1 MPLNINQEDFNVV
14 KQPFINKY
22 LKLNVLNFNLSVVN
36 EISGNLISFDVSVNA
51 DSDLRRSCSVSF
63 VVTDSSFEPEPGSQ
77 VWLSN
82 FIQPY
87 VGYENIYTGEVQW
100 YNQGIY
106 LINTPTYFYDAT
118 NNTLSF
124 QGLDLMSKLTGV
136 RNGALPGV
144 PTIIPQGSSV
154 REAMIAAIKL
164 AGFTKY
170 VVNECTNTDG
180 SIQAVP
186 YDIQVNQGG
195 YVFDII
201 KQLRDILPNYQ
212 VYFDVDGVFHYDQ
225 IPSGDNDPVLI
236 DDTLWNDVNMSD
248 NITTDFESVK
258 NYIEVYGKSHTV
270 NYFPSATSISGGTLN
285 LTIAGYTETAGNM
298 IGFVPT
304 TNIVTSAYVKV
315 NNGTARKLVDSAGN
329 GVKNLDK
336 DVYYVAV
343 YQANG
348 TYLFLG
354 HQQAQAVATDDNP
367 ESPFYVDGSVGMIRQ
382 VLSGGDYDNIMSDE
396 LALQRAK
403 LEIYW
408 KCRLNDS
415 IALTCIP
422 IPWVDVNILVSH
434 APKNSS
440 KQKKYMV
447 KSFNASYGDNTTMTI
462 NAISYYA
469 YYSPTPKPEP
479 TPILPEGYTQLNY
492 IQSTGTQYI
501 DTGASFSNGVRV
513 EIKFNLTSITASSK
527 KTPIFGAHN
536 VSEPYGRD
544 YLSVDSSKN
553 FEIGGGAGYRFFKN
567 NTIAT
572 NVDYEVEASNIPG
585 QETLIVNGELYE
597 PTGGQAYA
605 TPFTDLPLYLFRVNT
620 TNEAWFENA
629 SMKLYYAKFYDDKN
643 VLVRDFIPCKNPS
656 GEVGL
661 YDYVTKA
668 FYGNAGGG
676 GSLPDGYT
684 ELEYLQ
690 STGTQYID
698 TGFKPNNNSKIVTT
712 LQFVSSSSGNKFC
725 LGARTSNN
733 VGRFSLGYTFGSGG
747 GWFFGHGAAVTSVN
761 TTSSPTDKTSV
772 VIDKNVCT
780 IAGQSATATPS
791 TFSTAQN
798 LVLFADNEGGKVG
811 QNGAIKLYDCSI
823 YDNGT
828 LVRNFVPARNSSG
841 TLGLYDTLNGTFYT
855 NQGSGTF
862 TAGADIVGFTAG
874 EEVTN

>member
-77 VWLSN
+77 VWLNN

-212 VYFDVDGVFHYDQ
+212 VYFDVNGVFHYDQ

-270 NYFPSATSISGGTLN
+270 NYFPSATSVSGGTLN

-304 TNIVTSAYVKV
+304 TNIVTSTYIKV

-329 GVKNLDK
+329 GIKNLDK

-343 YQANG
+343 YQSNN

-367 ESPFYVDGSVGMIRQ
+367 ESPFYVDGSVGIIRQ

-479 TPILPEGYTQLNY
+479 EPIPINY

-501 DTGASFSNGVRV
+501 DSGVVETADTAIDCSFDIVSPASDYVFGSKQNSQNMAYNAFFNNNTFEYNYVDIINDSSISFSSVTISQNVTGTKNKIVITDSNLGAV
-513 EIKFNLTSITASSK
+513 EYEKSIG
-527 KTPIFGAHN
+527 TPQNETILICAIRKNDG
-536 VSEPYGRD
+536 SIRPYG
-544 YLSVDSSKN
+544 
-553 FEIGGGAGYRFFKN
+553 
-567 NTIAT
+567 
-572 NVDYEVEASNIPG
+572 
-585 QETLIVNGELYE
+585 GELKIKYFKIKQKGE
-597 PTGGQAYA
+597 
-605 TPFTDLPLYLFRVNT
+605 
-620 TNEAWFENA
+620 
-629 SMKLYYAKFYDDKN
+629 
-643 VLVRDFIPCKNPS
+643 LVRDFVPRKNPS

-661 YDYVTKA
+661 YDNITKQ
-668 FYGNAGGG
+668 FYGNAG
-676 GSLPDGYT
+676 SDAFIP
-684 ELEYLQ
+684 
-690 STGTQYID
+690 
-698 TGFKPNNNSKIVTT
+698 
-712 LQFVSSSSGNKFC
+712 
-725 LGARTSNN
+725 
-733 VGRFSLGYTFGSGG
+733 
-747 GWFFGHGAAVTSVN
+747 
-761 TTSSPTDKTSV
+761 
-772 VIDKNVCT
+772 
-780 IAGQSATATPS
+780 
-791 TFSTAQN
+791 
-798 LVLFADNEGGKVG
+798 
-811 QNGAIKLYDCSI
+811 
-823 YDNGT
+823 
-828 LVRNFVPARNSSG
+828 
-841 TLGLYDTLNGTFYT
+841 
-855 NQGSGTF
+855 
-862 TAGADIVGFTAG
+862 G

>member
-63 VVTDSSFEPEPGSQ
+63 VVTDSSFEPESGSQ
-77 VWLSN
+77 IWLNS

-87 VGYENIYTGEVQW
+87 VGYENIYTGEIQW

-170 VVNECTNTDG
+170 VVNECTNIDG

-212 VYFDVDGVFHYDQ
+212 VYFDVNGVFHYDQ

-270 NYFPSATSISGGTLN
+270 NYFPSATSVSGGVLN

-304 TNIVTSAYVKV
+304 TNIATSAYVKV

-343 YQANG
+343 YQSNN

-354 HQQAQAVATDDNP
+354 HQQAQAIATDDNP

-434 APKNSS
+434 APKNST

-479 TPILPEGYTQLNY
+479 ILPEGYTQLDY

-501 DTGASFSNGVRV
+501 DTGVVETADTAIDCSFDIVFPVSDYVFGSKQNSQNMTYNAFFNNNAFEYNYVDIINDSSISFSSVTISQNVTGTKNKIVITDSNLGAV
-513 EIKFNLTSITASSK
+513 EYEKSIG
-527 KTPIFGAHN
+527 TPQNETILICAIRKNDG
-536 VSEPYGRD
+536 SMRPYGGKLRIK
-544 YLSVDSSKN
+544 Y
-553 FEIGGGAGYRFFKN
+553 FK
-567 NTIAT
+567 IK
-572 NVDYEVEASNIPG
+572 
-585 QETLIVNGELYE
+585 QKGE
-597 PTGGQAYA
+597 
-605 TPFTDLPLYLFRVNT
+605 
-620 TNEAWFENA
+620 
-629 SMKLYYAKFYDDKN
+629 
-643 VLVRDFIPCKNPS
+643 LVRDFTPCKNPS

-668 FYGNAGGG
+668 FYGNAGG

-698 TGFKPNNNSKIVTT
+698 TGFKPSNYTRVVADFMVDAWGSGTTFLFGAQTSNNQRYC
-712 LQFVSSSSGNKFC
+712 LGFSSSGTMRNDYGAQYTSIDIISAGTRYTADKNKNVFTYSGSTQTWTQTAETFSNT
-725 LGARTSNN
+725 LTMRLFARDYS
-733 VGRFSLGYTFGSGG
+733 
-747 GWFFGHGAAVTSVN
+747 
-761 TTSSPTDKTSV
+761 SSPGYLKGK
-772 VIDKNVCT
+772 IYNLKIYNN
-780 IAGQSATATPS
+780 TA
-791 TFSTAQN
+791 
-798 LVLFADNEGGKVG
+798 
-811 QNGAIKLYDCSI
+811 
-823 YDNGT
+823 
-828 LVRNFVPARNSSG
+828 LVRNFVPAKRNSDGS
-841 TLGLYDTLNGTFYT
+841 LGLFDTVFKEFYT
-855 NQGSGTF
+855 NAGTGTF
-862 TAGADIVGFTAG
+862 VAGAEINHNFIAGAETA
-874 EEVTN
+874 N

>member
-77 VWLSN
+77 VWLNN

-170 VVNECTNTDG
+170 VVNECTNIDC
-180 SIQAVP
+180 SLQAVP

-212 VYFDVDGVFHYDQ
+212 VYFDVNGVFHYDQ

-270 NYFPSATSISGGTLN
+270 NYFPSATSVSGGTLN

-304 TNIVTSAYVKV
+304 TNIVTSTYIKV
-315 NNGTARKLVDSAGN
+315 NNGTSRKLVDSAGN

-343 YQANG
+343 YQSNN

-354 HQQAQAVATDDNP
+354 HQQAQAIATDDNP

-434 APKNSS
+434 APKNST

-469 YYSPTPKPEP
+469 YYSPKPEP
-479 TPILPEGYTQLNY
+479 EPILPEGYTQLNY

-501 DTGASFSNGVRV
+501 DTGIPAKDITDSFIDFRFVSVG
-513 EIKFNLTSITASSK
+513 TAELEVMTTYVDGNNRLQCGWTGSAFM
-527 KTPIFGAHN
+527 TGTGATY
-536 VSEPYGRD
+536 SQTADPTAR
-544 YLSVDSSKN
+544 
-553 FEIGGGAGYRFFKN
+553 
-567 NTIAT
+567 TTAT
-572 NVDYEVEASNIPG
+572 CVPVGSPA
-585 QETLIVNGELYE
+585 
-597 PTGGQAYA
+597 PTV
-605 TPFTDLPLYLFRVNT
+605 YLFAQNQS
-620 TNEAWFENA
+620 NA
-629 SMKLYYAKFYDDKN
+629 PKWQCKAEIYSCNISTAVGK
-643 VLVRDFIPCKNPS
+643 VRDFVPCKNPAGTVGMYDHVG
-656 GEVGL
+656 GE
-661 YDYVTKA
+661 
-668 FYGNAGGG
+668 FYGNSG
-676 GSLPDGYT
+676 
-684 ELEYLQ
+684 
-690 STGTQYID
+690 TGTFI
-698 TGFKPNNNSKIVTT
+698 
-712 LQFVSSSSGNKFC
+712 
-725 LGARTSNN
+725 
-733 VGRFSLGYTFGSGG
+733 
-747 GWFFGHGAAVTSVN
+747 
-761 TTSSPTDKTSV
+761 
-772 VIDKNVCT
+772 
-780 IAGQSATATPS
+780 
-791 TFSTAQN
+791 
-798 LVLFADNEGGKVG
+798 
-811 QNGAIKLYDCSI
+811 
-823 YDNGT
+823 
-828 LVRNFVPARNSSG
+828 
-841 TLGLYDTLNGTFYT
+841 
-855 NQGSGTF
+855 
-862 TAGADIVGFTAG
+862 AG

>member
-22 LKLNVLNFNLSVVN
+22 LKLNILNFNLSVVN

-51 DSDLRRSCSVSF
+51 DSDLRRSCSVSL
-63 VVTDSSFEPEPGSQ
+63 VVTDSSFEPENGSQ
-77 VWLSN
+77 IWLDK

-144 PTIIPQGSSV
+144 PTVIPQGSNV

-170 VVNECTNTDG
+170 VVDECVNTDG
-180 SIQAVP
+180 SVQAVP

-195 YVFDII
+195 YIFDII

-236 DDTLWNDVNMSD
+236 DDTLWNEVNMSD

-270 NYFPSATSISGGTLN
+270 NYFPSATSISGATLN
-285 LTIAGYTETAGNM
+285 LTISGYTETAGNM

-304 TNIVTSAYVKV
+304 ANILSKAYVRV
-315 NNGTARKLVDSAGN
+315 NNGTSRQLVDSAGN
-329 GVKNLDK
+329 GVKNLEK

-343 YQANG
+343 YQTNN

-354 HQQAQAVATDDNP
+354 HQQAQAIATDDNP
-367 ESPFYVDGSVGMIRQ
+367 ESPFYVNGSVGMIRQ

-434 APKNSS
+434 APKSGNR
-440 KQKKYMV
+440 QKKYMI
-447 KSFNASYGDNTTMTI
+447 KSFSASYGDSTTMTI

-469 YYSPTPKPEP
+469 YYQPVTPEP
-479 TPILPEGYTQLNY
+479 EPVLPEGYTQLEY
-492 IQSTGTQYI
+492 IAASGTQYI
-501 DTGASFSNGVRV
+501 DSGVAETADTAVDCKFDIDTVASDYLFGTRQNSSNLSYNGIYKNNVLEYNYNEISFTAADSIELTEEVTGSTNHITINGV
-513 EIKFNLTSITASSK
+513 SHTAA
-527 KTPIFGAHN
+527 TGTGTGETMLIFAIRYQTGYN
-536 VSEPYGRD
+536 DGRIRPYG
-544 YLSVDSSKN
+544 
-553 FEIGGGAGYRFFKN
+553 GATKLRYFK
-567 NTIAT
+567 IK
-572 NVDYEVEASNIPG
+572 
-585 QETLIVNGELYE
+585 QNG
-597 PTGGQAYA
+597 A
-605 TPFTDLPLYLFRVNT
+605 
-620 TNEAWFENA
+620 
-629 SMKLYYAKFYDDKN
+629 
-643 VLVRDFIPCKNPS
+643 LVREFIPCKNPS
-656 GEVGL
+656 GTVGL
-661 YDYVTKA
+661 YDLVGGE
-668 FYGNAGGG
+668 FYTTPTAVA
-676 GSLPDGYT
+676 LPDGYT
-684 ELEYLQ
+684 QLEYIQ
-690 STGTQYID
+690 SSGTQYID
-698 TGFKPNNNSKIVTT
+698 TGYKPNSSTKLTAT

-725 LGARTSNN
+725 FGARTSNS
-733 VGRFSLGYTFGSGG
+733 VGRFSLGYSFGSSGS
-747 GWFFGHGAAVTSVN
+747 WFFGYNTTVPNVTSAV
-761 TTSSPTDKTSV
+761 SPTGKTSV
-772 VIDKNVCT
+772 IIDKNVCT
-780 IAGQSATATPS
+780 VGGYSATASQS
-791 TFSTAQN
+791 TFSCAQN
-798 LVLFADNEGGKVG
+798 LVLFADNEGGTIG
-811 QNGAIKLYDCSI
+811 QNGSIKLYDCSI
-823 YDNGT
+823 YDNGV
-828 LVRNFVPARNSSG
+828 LIRNFIPARNSSG
-841 TLGLYDTLNGTFYT
+841 TLGLYDTVNGAFYT
-855 NQGSGTF
+855 NAGSGTF
-862 TAGADIVGFTAG
+862 TAGADINNNFIAG
-874 EEVTN
+874 TEITN

>member
-170 VVNECTNTDG
+170 VVNECTNIDG

-212 VYFDVDGVFHYDQ
+212 VYFDVNGVFHYDQ

-270 NYFPSATSISGGTLN
+270 NYFPSATSVSGGTLN

-304 TNIVTSAYVKV
+304 TNIVTSTYIKV
-315 NNGTARKLVDSAGN
+315 NNGTARRLVDSAGN
-329 GVKNLDK
+329 GIKNLDK

-343 YQANG
+343 YQSNN

-354 HQQAQAVATDDNP
+354 HQQAQAIATDDNP

-434 APKNSS
+434 APKNST

-501 DTGASFSNGVRV
+501 DTGVVPEINTKITIDFDVVSAGDDDVICGVV
-513 EIKFNLTSITASSK
+513 SPNVCVGYSTAR
-527 KTPIFGAHN
+527 IFGSFKN
-536 VSEPYGRD
+536 GTG
-544 YLSVDSSKN
+544 LSVD
-553 FEIGGGAGYRFFKN
+553 
-567 NTIAT
+567 
-572 NVDYEVEASNIPG
+572 
-585 QETLIVNGELYE
+585 
-597 PTGGQAYA
+597 
-605 TPFTDLPLYLFRVNT
+605 VNT
-620 TNEAWFENA
+620 TVVGSHSAEVSNGTFVLDGTSHAFSA
-629 SMKLYYAKFYDDKN
+629 VSSYSTTRSIFLFAGSYSYAPDGAYGKVKAKVFSCKLYDGA
-643 VLVRDFIPCKNPS
+643 VAVRNYIPCKNPS
-656 GEVGL
+656 NEIGL
-661 YDYVTKA
+661 YDLVTKE
-668 FYGNAGGG
+668 FYGNAG
-676 GSLPDGYT
+676 
-684 ELEYLQ
+684 
-690 STGTQYID
+690 TGTFI
-698 TGFKPNNNSKIVTT
+698 
-712 LQFVSSSSGNKFC
+712 
-725 LGARTSNN
+725 
-733 VGRFSLGYTFGSGG
+733 
-747 GWFFGHGAAVTSVN
+747 
-761 TTSSPTDKTSV
+761 
-772 VIDKNVCT
+772 
-780 IAGQSATATPS
+780 
-791 TFSTAQN
+791 
-798 LVLFADNEGGKVG
+798 
-811 QNGAIKLYDCSI
+811 
-823 YDNGT
+823 
-828 LVRNFVPARNSSG
+828 
-841 TLGLYDTLNGTFYT
+841 
-855 NQGSGTF
+855 
-862 TAGADIVGFTAG
+862 AG

>member
-63 VVTDSSFEPEPGSQ
+63 VVTDSSFEPEPGNQ
-77 VWLSN
+77 VWLNN

-180 SIQAVP
+180 SVQAVP

-212 VYFDVDGVFHYDQ
+212 VYFDVNGVFHYDQ

-270 NYFPSATSISGGTLN
+270 NYFPSATSVSGGVLN

-304 TNIVTSAYVKV
+304 TNIATSAYVKV

-329 GVKNLDK
+329 GVKSLDK

-343 YQANG
+343 YQSNN

-354 HQQAQAVATDDNP
+354 HQQAQAIATDDNP

-440 KQKKYMV
+440 RQKKYMV

-462 NAISYYA
+462 NAISYYS
-469 YYSPTPKPEP
+469 YYQPTPA
-479 TPILPEGYTQLNY
+479 
-492 IQSTGTQYI
+492 
-501 DTGASFSNGVRV
+501 DV
-513 EIKFNLTSITASSK
+513 
-527 KTPIFGAHN
+527 
-536 VSEPYGRD
+536 
-544 YLSVDSSKN
+544 
-553 FEIGGGAGYRFFKN
+553 
-567 NTIAT
+567 
-572 NVDYEVEASNIPG
+572 
-585 QETLIVNGELYE
+585 
-597 PTGGQAYA
+597 
-605 TPFTDLPLYLFRVNT
+605 
-620 TNEAWFENA
+620 
-629 SMKLYYAKFYDDKN
+629 
-643 VLVRDFIPCKNPS
+643 
-656 GEVGL
+656 
-661 YDYVTKA
+661 
-668 FYGNAGGG
+668 
-676 GSLPDGYT
+676 LPDGYT
-684 ELEYLQ
+684 RLNYIEG
-690 STGTQYID
+690 TGTQYVNTGLPYSSRYRIVIEFMLDTSSAGYLFGVQDDINTRIAIRGD
-698 TGFKPNNNSKIVTT
+698 TGAATRVFYGSQGEETNTLLANVRYTINFNQNIVSCSPST
-712 LQFVSSSSGNKFC
+712 LQHIFTPETFETTNS
-725 LGARTSNN
+725 LYL
-733 VGRFSLGYTFGSGG
+733 FSR
-747 GWFFGHGAAVTSVN
+747 N
-761 TTSSPTDKTSV
+761 MM
-772 VIDKNVCT
+772 
-780 IAGQSATATPS
+780 GQSTLPLS
-791 TFSTAQN
+791 
-798 LVLFADNEGGKVG
+798 GKMYIAV
-811 QNGAIKLYDCSI
+811 I
-823 YDNGT
+823 YDEDST
-828 LVRNFVPARNSSG
+828 VIAKFVPARNDS
-841 TLGLYDTLNGTFYT
+841 TNEIGLYNISNGYFYT
-855 NQGSGTF
+855 SESAESFVAGTQ
-862 TAGADIVGFTAG
+862 
-874 EEVTN
+874 

>member
-170 VVNECTNTDG
+170 VVNECVNTDG
-180 SIQAVP
+180 SVQAVP

-212 VYFDVDGVFHYDQ
+212 VYFDVNGVFHYDQ

-270 NYFPSATSISGGTLN
+270 NYFPSATSVSGGVLN

-304 TNIVTSAYVKV
+304 TNIVTSTYIKV
-315 NNGTARKLVDSAGN
+315 NNGTSRRLVDSAGN
-329 GVKNLDK
+329 GIKNLDK

-343 YQANG
+343 YQSNN

-354 HQQAQAVATDDNP
+354 HQQAQAVAKDDNP

-440 KQKKYMV
+440 RQKKYMV

-469 YYSPTPKPEP
+469 YYSPTPTPKPE
-479 TPILPEGYTQLNY
+479 PILPEGYTQLNY

-501 DTGASFSNGVRV
+501 DTGVMPNQDTVMIVKMAFLGTASDNIAGARNSSNDGTNRCGLVTFGATSKIGALFGTASIQAINIDTEVHEYTLDKTGLMIDGTSYGDAYSGSFSCTYPITLFAWNNGADGIVKNKSQ
-513 EIKFNLTSITASSK
+513 I
-527 KTPIFGAHN
+527 
-536 VSEPYGRD
+536 YGCKL
-544 YLSVDSSKN
+544 YSGS
-553 FEIGGGAGYRFFKN
+553 
-567 NTIAT
+567 
-572 NVDYEVEASNIPG
+572 
-585 QETLIVNGELYE
+585 TLI
-597 PTGGQAYA
+597 
-605 TPFTDLPLYLFRVNT
+605 
-620 TNEAWFENA
+620 
-629 SMKLYYAKFYDDKN
+629 
-643 VLVRDFIPCKNPS
+643 RDFTPCKNPS

-676 GSLPDGYT
+676 SLPDGYT

-690 STGTQYID
+690 STGAQYID
-698 TGFKPNNNSKIVTT
+698 TGFKPNQDTRVVCKTVC
-712 LQFVSSSSGNKFC
+712 QVSSAANWVY
-725 LGARTSNN
+725 GARTSNSSN
-733 VGRFSLGYTFGSGG
+733 QYTFLGASAGTYASG
-747 GWFFGHGAAVTSVN
+747 FATAAVNFPSSLNTTNPIVVDKNKTVTTINGGNATTNTAATFTAPVNLALFAVN
-761 TTSSPTDKTSV
+761 T
-772 VIDKNVCT
+772 NGT
-780 IAGQSATATPS
+780 ISY
-791 TFSTAQN
+791 
-798 LVLFADNEGGKVG
+798 GKV
-811 QNGAIKLYDCSI
+811 KLYYVQI

-828 LVRNFVPARNSSG
+828 LIRNMVPVKNSSG
-841 TLGLYDTLNGTFYT
+841 TLGMYDTVNGVFYT
-855 NQGSGTF
+855 NAGTGTF
-862 TAGADIVGFTAG
+862 VAGAEINHNFIAG
-874 EEVTN
+874 VETTN

>member
-63 VVTDSSFEPEPGSQ
+63 VVTDSFFEPEPGNQ
-77 VWLSN
+77 VWLNN

-180 SIQAVP
+180 SVQAVP

-212 VYFDVDGVFHYDQ
+212 VYFDVNGVFHYDQ

-270 NYFPSATSISGGTLN
+270 NYFPSATSISGGVLN

-304 TNIVTSAYVKV
+304 TNIATSAYVKV

-329 GVKNLDK
+329 GVKSLDK

-343 YQANG
+343 YQSNN

-354 HQQAQAVATDDNP
+354 HQQAQAIATDDNP
-367 ESPFYVDGSVGMIRQ
+367 ESPFYIDGSVGMIRQ

-434 APKNSS
+434 APKNSTR
-440 KQKKYMV
+440 QKKYMV

-469 YYSPTPKPEP
+469 YYSPTPTPKPEPEP

-501 DTGASFSNGVRV
+501 DTGFKPSNYTRVVADFMFDSWGSETTFVFGVQ
-513 EIKFNLTSITASSK
+513 NTANTSRYCLGASSSG
-527 KTPIFGAHN
+527 TMRN
-536 VSEPYGRD
+536 D
-544 YLSVDSSKN
+544 Y
-553 FEIGGGAGYRFFKN
+553 
-567 NTIAT
+567 
-572 NVDYEVEASNIPG
+572 
-585 QETLIVNGELYE
+585 
-597 PTGGQAYA
+597 
-605 TPFTDLPLYLFRVNT
+605 
-620 TNEAWFENA
+620 
-629 SMKLYYAKFYDDKN
+629 
-643 VLVRDFIPCKNPS
+643 
-656 GEVGL
+656 
-661 YDYVTKA
+661 
-668 FYGNAGGG
+668 
-676 GSLPDGYT
+676 
-684 ELEYLQ
+684 
-690 STGTQYID
+690 GTQYTSVDAINLGTRYTAD
-698 TGFKPNNNSKIVTT
+698 KNQNVFTYSGSTQTWTQTAETFSNTIHMYLFARNYGTSFGYLKGKIYNLKIYNNTT
-712 LQFVSSSSGNKFC
+712 L
-725 LGARTSNN
+725 
-733 VGRFSLGYTFGSGG
+733 
-747 GWFFGHGAAVTSVN
+747 
-761 TTSSPTDKTSV
+761 
-772 VIDKNVCT
+772 I
-780 IAGQSATATPS
+780 
-791 TFSTAQN
+791 
-798 LVLFADNEGGKVG
+798 
-811 QNGAIKLYDCSI
+811 
-823 YDNGT
+823 
-828 LVRNFVPARNSSG
+828 RNFVPAKLNSDGS
-841 TLGLYDTLNGTFYT
+841 LGLFDTVFKEFYT
-855 NQGSGTF
+855 NAGTGTF
-862 TAGADIVGFTAG
+862 VAGA
-874 EEVTN
+874 EV

>member
-77 VWLSN
+77 VWLNN

-144 PTIIPQGSSV
+144 PTIIPQGSNV

-180 SIQAVP
+180 SVQAVP

-212 VYFDVDGVFHYDQ
+212 VYFDINGVFHYDQ

-270 NYFPSATSISGGTLN
+270 NYFPSATSVSGGTLS

-304 TNIVTSAYVKV
+304 TNITTSTYVKV

-329 GVKNLDK
+329 SVKSLDK

-343 YQANG
+343 YQANN

-354 HQQAQAVATDDNP
+354 HQQAQAIATDDNP
-367 ESPFYVDGSVGMIRQ
+367 ESPFYIDGSVGMIRQ

-434 APKNSS
+434 APKNST

-469 YYSPTPKPEP
+469 YYSPTPKPQPQP

-501 DTGASFSNGVRV
+501 DTGFKPSNYARV
-513 EIKFNLTSITASSK
+513 TADFMVDAWGSE
-527 KTPIFGAHN
+527 TTFLFGAQTSN
-536 VSEPYGRD
+536 NQRYCLGF
-544 YLSVDSSKN
+544 SSSGTMRN
-553 FEIGGGAGYRFFKN
+553 GY
-567 NTIAT
+567 
-572 NVDYEVEASNIPG
+572 
-585 QETLIVNGELYE
+585 
-597 PTGGQAYA
+597 
-605 TPFTDLPLYLFRVNT
+605 
-620 TNEAWFENA
+620 
-629 SMKLYYAKFYDDKN
+629 
-643 VLVRDFIPCKNPS
+643 
-656 GEVGL
+656 
-661 YDYVTKA
+661 
-668 FYGNAGGG
+668 
-676 GSLPDGYT
+676 
-684 ELEYLQ
+684 
-690 STGTQYID
+690 GTQYTSTDIISAGTRYTVD
-698 TGFKPNNNSKIVTT
+698 KNKNVFTYSGSTQTWTQTAETFSNT
-712 LQFVSSSSGNKFC
+712 LTMRLFACNYSSSPGYLKGKIYNLKIY
-725 LGARTSNN
+725 NN
-733 VGRFSLGYTFGSGG
+733 T
-747 GWFFGHGAAVTSVN
+747 
-761 TTSSPTDKTSV
+761 
-772 VIDKNVCT
+772 
-780 IAGQSATATPS
+780 
-791 TFSTAQN
+791 
-798 LVLFADNEGGKVG
+798 
-811 QNGAIKLYDCSI
+811 
-823 YDNGT
+823 T
-828 LVRNFVPARNSSG
+828 LVRNFVPAKRNSDGS
-841 TLGLYDTLNGTFYT
+841 LGLFDTVFKEFYT
-855 NQGSGTF
+855 NAGTGTF
-862 TAGADIVGFTAG
+862 VAGAEINYDFIVGAET
-874 EEVTN
+874 TN

>member
-270 NYFPSATSISGGTLN
+270 NYFPSATSVSGGTLN

-304 TNIVTSAYVKV
+304 TNIVTSTYIKV
-315 NNGTARKLVDSAGN
+315 NNGTARRLVDSAGN

-343 YQANG
+343 YQSNN

-354 HQQAQAVATDDNP
+354 HQQAQAIATDDNP

-479 TPILPEGYTQLNY
+479 EPIPINY

-501 DTGASFSNGVRV
+501 DTGVVETADTAIDCSFDIVVPASDYVFGSKQNSQNMAYNAFFNDNTFEYNYVDIINDSSISFSSVTISQNVTGTKNKIVIIDSNLGAV
-513 EIKFNLTSITASSK
+513 EYEKSIG
-527 KTPIFGAHN
+527 TPQNETILICAIRKNDG
-536 VSEPYGRD
+536 SIRPYGGKLRIK
-544 YLSVDSSKN
+544 Y
-553 FEIGGGAGYRFFKN
+553 FK
-567 NTIAT
+567 IK
-572 NVDYEVEASNIPG
+572 
-585 QETLIVNGELYE
+585 QKGE
-597 PTGGQAYA
+597 
-605 TPFTDLPLYLFRVNT
+605 
-620 TNEAWFENA
+620 
-629 SMKLYYAKFYDDKN
+629 
-643 VLVRDFIPCKNPS
+643 LVRDFVPRKNPS

-661 YDYVTKA
+661 YDNITKQ
-668 FYGNAGGG
+668 FYGNSG
-676 GSLPDGYT
+676 
-684 ELEYLQ
+684 
-690 STGTQYID
+690 TGTFI
-698 TGFKPNNNSKIVTT
+698 P
-712 LQFVSSSSGNKFC
+712 
-725 LGARTSNN
+725 
-733 VGRFSLGYTFGSGG
+733 
-747 GWFFGHGAAVTSVN
+747 
-761 TTSSPTDKTSV
+761 
-772 VIDKNVCT
+772 
-780 IAGQSATATPS
+780 
-791 TFSTAQN
+791 
-798 LVLFADNEGGKVG
+798 
-811 QNGAIKLYDCSI
+811 
-823 YDNGT
+823 
-828 LVRNFVPARNSSG
+828 
-841 TLGLYDTLNGTFYT
+841 
-855 NQGSGTF
+855 
-862 TAGADIVGFTAG
+862 G

>member
-77 VWLSN
+77 VWLNN

-124 QGLDLMSKLTGV
+124 QGLDLMSKLTGI

-170 VVNECTNTDG
+170 VVNECTNIDG

-212 VYFDVDGVFHYDQ
+212 VYFDVNGVFHYDQ

-270 NYFPSATSISGGTLN
+270 NYFPSATSVSGGVLN

-329 GVKNLDK
+329 DIKNLDK

-343 YQANG
+343 YQSNN

-367 ESPFYVDGSVGMIRQ
+367 ESPFYVDGSVGIIRQ

-434 APKNSS
+434 APKNST

-479 TPILPEGYTQLNY
+479 EPTPILPEGYTQLNY

-501 DTGASFSNGVRV
+501 DSGITETADMAVSCHFDVDTVAS
-513 EIKFNLTSITASSK
+513 
-527 KTPIFGAHN
+527 
-536 VSEPYGRD
+536 D
-544 YLSVDSSKN
+544 YLFGSQQNSDSLSYN
-553 FEIGGGAGYRFFKN
+553 GIFKN
-567 NTIAT
+567 NMLEYNYAEVGFTAASSIELTEEVVGSTNNITINGVSHT
-572 NVDYEVEASNIPG
+572 LSTGTPQNVSMLIFGIRRNTGEMRPYGGKAKLRYFKIKKGSN
-585 QETLIVNGELYE
+585 T
-597 PTGGQAYA
+597 
-605 TPFTDLPLYLFRVNT
+605 
-620 TNEAWFENA
+620 
-629 SMKLYYAKFYDDKN
+629 
-643 VLVRDFIPCKNPS
+643 VRDFVPCKNPS
-656 GEVGL
+656 GTVGL
-661 YDYVTKA
+661 YDLVGGE
-668 FYGNAGGG
+668 FYGNSG
-676 GSLPDGYT
+676 
-684 ELEYLQ
+684 
-690 STGTQYID
+690 TGTFI
-698 TGFKPNNNSKIVTT
+698 
-712 LQFVSSSSGNKFC
+712 
-725 LGARTSNN
+725 
-733 VGRFSLGYTFGSGG
+733 
-747 GWFFGHGAAVTSVN
+747 
-761 TTSSPTDKTSV
+761 
-772 VIDKNVCT
+772 
-780 IAGQSATATPS
+780 
-791 TFSTAQN
+791 
-798 LVLFADNEGGKVG
+798 
-811 QNGAIKLYDCSI
+811 
-823 YDNGT
+823 
-828 LVRNFVPARNSSG
+828 
-841 TLGLYDTLNGTFYT
+841 
-855 NQGSGTF
+855 
-862 TAGADIVGFTAG
+862 AG

>member
-63 VVTDSSFEPEPGSQ
+63 VVTDSSFEPEPGNQ
-77 VWLSN
+77 VWISN

-212 VYFDVDGVFHYDQ
+212 VYFDVNGVFHYDQ

-270 NYFPSATSISGGTLN
+270 NYFPSATSVSGGVLN

-304 TNIVTSAYVKV
+304 TNIVTSTYIKV

-329 GVKNLDK
+329 DIKNLDK

-343 YQANG
+343 YQSNN

-434 APKNSS
+434 APKNST

-469 YYSPTPKPEP
+469 YYSPTPSRSRSLSKPKK
-479 TPILPEGYTQLNY
+479 
-492 IQSTGTQYI
+492 
-501 DTGASFSNGVRV
+501 D
-513 EIKFNLTSITASSK
+513 LT
-527 KTPIFGAHN
+527 N
-536 VSEPYGRD
+536 
-544 YLSVDSSKN
+544 
-553 FEIGGGAGYRFFKN
+553 
-567 NTIAT
+567 
-572 NVDYEVEASNIPG
+572 
-585 QETLIVNGELYE
+585 
-597 PTGGQAYA
+597 
-605 TPFTDLPLYLFRVNT
+605 
-620 TNEAWFENA
+620 
-629 SMKLYYAKFYDDKN
+629 
-643 VLVRDFIPCKNPS
+643 
-656 GEVGL
+656 
-661 YDYVTKA
+661 
-668 FYGNAGGG
+668 
-676 GSLPDGYT
+676 
-684 ELEYLQ
+684 
-690 STGTQYID
+690 
-698 TGFKPNNNSKIVTT
+698 
-712 LQFVSSSSGNKFC
+712 
-725 LGARTSNN
+725 
-733 VGRFSLGYTFGSGG
+733 
-747 GWFFGHGAAVTSVN
+747 
-761 TTSSPTDKTSV
+761 
-772 VIDKNVCT
+772 
-780 IAGQSATATPS
+780 
-791 TFSTAQN
+791 
-798 LVLFADNEGGKVG
+798 
-811 QNGAIKLYDCSI
+811 
-823 YDNGT
+823 
-828 LVRNFVPARNSSG
+828 
-841 TLGLYDTLNGTFYT
+841 
-855 NQGSGTF
+855 
-862 TAGADIVGFTAG
+862 
-874 EEVTN
+874 

>member
-77 VWLSN
+77 VWLNN

-270 NYFPSATSISGGTLN
+270 NYFSSATSVSGGTLN

-315 NNGTARKLVDSAGN
+315 NNGTARRLVDSAGN

-343 YQANG
+343 YQSNN

-354 HQQAQAVATDDNP
+354 HQQAQAIATDDNP

-434 APKNSS
+434 APKNST

-479 TPILPEGYTQLNY
+479 ILPEGYTQLNY
-492 IQSTGTQYI
+492 I
-501 DTGASFSNGVRV
+501 
-513 EIKFNLTSITASSK
+513 
-527 KTPIFGAHN
+527 
-536 VSEPYGRD
+536 
-544 YLSVDSSKN
+544 
-553 FEIGGGAGYRFFKN
+553 
-567 NTIAT
+567 
-572 NVDYEVEASNIPG
+572 
-585 QETLIVNGELYE
+585 
-597 PTGGQAYA
+597 
-605 TPFTDLPLYLFRVNT
+605 
-620 TNEAWFENA
+620 
-629 SMKLYYAKFYDDKN
+629 
-643 VLVRDFIPCKNPS
+643 
-656 GEVGL
+656 
-661 YDYVTKA
+661 
-668 FYGNAGGG
+668 
-676 GSLPDGYT
+676 
-684 ELEYLQ
+684 
-690 STGTQYID
+690 
-698 TGFKPNNNSKIVTT
+698 
-712 LQFVSSSSGNKFC
+712 
-725 LGARTSNN
+725 
-733 VGRFSLGYTFGSGG
+733 
-747 GWFFGHGAAVTSVN
+747 
-761 TTSSPTDKTSV
+761 
-772 VIDKNVCT
+772 
-780 IAGQSATATPS
+780 
-791 TFSTAQN
+791 
-798 LVLFADNEGGKVG
+798 
-811 QNGAIKLYDCSI
+811 
-823 YDNGT
+823 
-828 LVRNFVPARNSSG
+828 
-841 TLGLYDTLNGTFYT
+841 
-855 NQGSGTF
+855 
-862 TAGADIVGFTAG
+862 
-874 EEVTN
+874 

>member
-87 VGYENIYTGEVQW
+87 VGYENIYTGEIQW

-270 NYFPSATSISGGTLN
+270 NYFPSATSVSGGTLN

-304 TNIVTSAYVKV
+304 TNIVTSAYIKV

-343 YQANG
+343 YQSNN

-434 APKNSS
+434 APKNST

-479 TPILPEGYTQLNY
+479 QPIPINY

-501 DTGASFSNGVRV
+501 DSGVVETADTAIDCSFDIVSPASDYVFGSKQNSQNMTYNAFFNNNAFEYNYVDIINDSSISFSSVTISQNVTGTKNKIVITDSNLGAV
-513 EIKFNLTSITASSK
+513 EYEESIG
-527 KTPIFGAHN
+527 TPQNETILICAIRKNDG
-536 VSEPYGRD
+536 SIRPYGGKLKIK
-544 YLSVDSSKN
+544 Y
-553 FEIGGGAGYRFFKN
+553 FK
-567 NTIAT
+567 IK
-572 NVDYEVEASNIPG
+572 
-585 QETLIVNGELYE
+585 QKGE
-597 PTGGQAYA
+597 
-605 TPFTDLPLYLFRVNT
+605 
-620 TNEAWFENA
+620 
-629 SMKLYYAKFYDDKN
+629 
-643 VLVRDFIPCKNPS
+643 LVRDFVPRKNPS
-656 GEVGL
+656 GEASL
-661 YDYVTKA
+661 YDNITK
-668 FYGNAGGG
+668 
-676 GSLPDGYT
+676 
-684 ELEYLQ
+684 
-690 STGTQYID
+690 
-698 TGFKPNNNSKIVTT
+698 
-712 LQFVSSSSGNKFC
+712 QF
-725 LGARTSNN
+725 
-733 VGRFSLGYTFGSGG
+733 
-747 GWFFGHGAAVTSVN
+747 
-761 TTSSPTDKTSV
+761 
-772 VIDKNVCT
+772 
-780 IAGQSATATPS
+780 
-791 TFSTAQN
+791 
-798 LVLFADNEGGKVG
+798 
-811 QNGAIKLYDCSI
+811 
-823 YDNGT
+823 YDN
-828 LVRNFVPARNSSG
+828 A
-841 TLGLYDTLNGTFYT
+841 
-855 NQGSGTF
+855 GSGTF
-862 TAGADIVGFTAG
+862 VPG
-874 EEVTN
+874 EEVTS

>member
-77 VWLSN
+77 VWLNN

-212 VYFDVDGVFHYDQ
+212 VYFDVNGVFHYDQ

-270 NYFPSATSISGGTLN
+270 NYFPSATSVSGGVLN

-304 TNIVTSAYVKV
+304 TNIVTSAYIKV

-329 GVKNLDK
+329 GVKSLNK

-343 YQANG
+343 YQSNN

-354 HQQAQAVATDDNP
+354 HQQAQAIATDDNP

-479 TPILPEGYTQLNY
+479 ILPEGYTQLNY

-501 DTGASFSNGVRV
+501 DTGFKPSQDTRIDAEVETIDTGIPYFFWGARTSSETVNFCLLRVGSGVRADYG
-513 EIKFNLTSITASSK
+513 ESKLKITSTPSAGKVSVSQNKNVCTYDNTTVTNTAS
-527 KTPIFGAHN
+527 TF
-536 VSEPYGRD
+536 
-544 YLSVDSSKN
+544 
-553 FEIGGGAGYRFFKN
+553 
-567 NTIAT
+567 
-572 NVDYEVEASNIPG
+572 AS
-585 QETLIVNGELYE
+585 QY
-597 PTGGQAYA
+597 
-605 TPFTDLPLYLFRVNT
+605 PLYLFAANT
-620 TNEAWFENA
+620 GGTAGYFGRH
-629 SMKLYYAKFYDDKN
+629 KLYS
-643 VLVRDFIPCKNPS
+643 CK
-656 GEVGL
+656 
-661 YDYVTKA
+661 
-668 FYGNAGGG
+668 
-676 GSLPDGYT
+676 
-684 ELEYLQ
+684 
-690 STGTQYID
+690 
-698 TGFKPNNNSKIVTT
+698 
-712 LQFVSSSSGNKFC
+712 
-725 LGARTSNN
+725 
-733 VGRFSLGYTFGSGG
+733 
-747 GWFFGHGAAVTSVN
+747 
-761 TTSSPTDKTSV
+761 
-772 VIDKNVCT
+772 
-780 IAGQSATATPS
+780 
-791 TFSTAQN
+791 
-798 LVLFADNEGGKVG
+798 
-811 QNGAIKLYDCSI
+811 I
-823 YDNGT
+823 YNDGT
-828 LVRNFVPARNSSG
+828 LIRDFVPARNASG
-841 TLGLYDTLNGTFYT
+841 TLGLYDTVNGAFYT
-855 NQGSGTF
+855 NAGSGTF
-862 TAGADIVGFTAG
+862 TAGADINNNFLPG

>member
-77 VWLSN
+77 VWLNN

-170 VVNECTNTDG
+170 VINECTNTDG

-212 VYFDVDGVFHYDQ
+212 VYFDVNGVFHYDQ

-270 NYFPSATSISGGTLN
+270 NYFPSATSVSGGVLN

-304 TNIVTSAYVKV
+304 TNIATSAYVKV

-343 YQANG
+343 YQSNN

-434 APKNSS
+434 APKNST

-479 TPILPEGYTQLNY
+479 VLPEGYTQLNY

-536 VSEPYGRD
+536 ASEPYGRD
-544 YLSVDSSKN
+544 YLSVDLSKN
-553 FEIGGGAGYRFFKN
+553 FETGGGAGYRYFKN

-572 NVDYEVEASNIPG
+572 NVDYAVEASNIPG

-643 VLVRDFIPCKNPS
+643 VLIRDFTPCKNPS

-668 FYGNAGGG
+668 FYGDAGGAA
-676 GSLPDGYT
+676 LFLMVT
-684 ELEYLQ
+684 Q
-690 STGTQYID
+690 S
-698 TGFKPNNNSKIVTT
+698 
-712 LQFVSSSSGNKFC
+712 
-725 LGARTSNN
+725 
-733 VGRFSLGYTFGSGG
+733 
-747 GWFFGHGAAVTSVN
+747 
-761 TTSSPTDKTSV
+761 
-772 VIDKNVCT
+772 
-780 IAGQSATATPS
+780 
-791 TFSTAQN
+791 
-798 LVLFADNEGGKVG
+798 
-811 QNGAIKLYDCSI
+811 
-823 YDNGT
+823 
-828 LVRNFVPARNSSG
+828 
-841 TLGLYDTLNGTFYT
+841 
-855 NQGSGTF
+855 
-862 TAGADIVGFTAG
+862 
-874 EEVTN
+874 

>member
-63 VVTDSSFEPEPGSQ
+63 VVTDSSFEPESGSQ
-77 VWLSN
+77 IWLNS

-212 VYFDVDGVFHYDQ
+212 VYFDVNGVFHYDQ

-270 NYFPSATSISGGTLN
+270 NYFPSATSVSGGVLN

-315 NNGTARKLVDSAGN
+315 NNGTARRLVDSAGN

-343 YQANG
+343 YQSNN

-434 APKNSS
+434 APKNST

-479 TPILPEGYTQLNY
+479 ILPEGYTQLNY

-501 DTGASFSNGVRV
+501 DTDASFSNGVRV
-513 EIKFNLTSITASSK
+513 EIKFNLASITASSK

-536 VSEPYGRD
+536 ASEPYGRD
-544 YLSVDSSKN
+544 YLSVDLSKN
-553 FEIGGGAGYRFFKN
+553 FEIGGGAGYRYFKN

-620 TNEAWFENA
+620 TNNQWFENA

-643 VLVRDFIPCKNPS
+643 VLIRDFTPCKNPS

-676 GSLPDGYT
+676 SLPDGYT

-690 STGTQYID
+690 SSGAQYID
-698 TGFKPNNNSKIVTT
+698 TGFKPSNYTRVVADFMFDSWGSETT
-712 LQFVSSSSGNKFC
+712 FVFGVQNTANTSRYCLGASSSGTMRNDY
-725 LGARTSNN
+725 GTQ
-733 VGRFSLGYTFGSGG
+733 Y
-747 GWFFGHGAAVTSVN
+747 TSV
-761 TTSSPTDKTSV
+761 D
-772 VIDKNVCT
+772 VINLGTRCTADKNQNVFT
-780 IAGQSATATPS
+780 YSGSTQTWTQTAE
-791 TFSTAQN
+791 TFSNTIHMY
-798 LVLFADNEGGKVG
+798 LFARNYGTSFGYLKGK
-811 QNGAIKLYDCSI
+811 I
-823 YDNGT
+823 YNLKIYNNT
-828 LVRNFVPARNSSG
+828 ALIRNFVPAKLNSDGS
-841 TLGLYDTLNGTFYT
+841 LGLFDTVFKEFYT
-855 NQGSGTF
+855 NAGTGTF
-862 TAGADIVGFTAG
+862 VAGAEINHNFIAG
-874 EEVTN
+874 AEV

>member
-36 EISGNLISFDVSVNA
+36 EISGNLILFDVSVNA

-63 VVTDSSFEPEPGSQ
+63 VVTDSSFEPEPGNQ

-144 PTIIPQGSSV
+144 PTIIPQGSSI

-180 SIQAVP
+180 SVQAVP

-212 VYFDVDGVFHYDQ
+212 VYFDVNGVFHYDQ

-248 NITTDFESVK
+248 NITTNFESVK

-270 NYFPSATSISGGTLN
+270 NYFPSATSVSGGTLN

-304 TNIVTSAYVKV
+304 TNIATSAYVKV

-329 GVKNLDK
+329 GVKSLDK

-343 YQANG
+343 YQSNN

-354 HQQAQAVATDDNP
+354 HQQAQAIATDDNP

-434 APKNSS
+434 APKNSTR
-440 KQKKYMV
+440 QKKYMV
-447 KSFNASYGDNTTMTI
+447 KSFNASYGDSTTMTI

-469 YYSPTPKPEP
+469 YYNPTPKPEP
-479 TPILPEGYTQLNY
+479 VLPEGYTQLNY

-501 DTGASFSNGVRV
+501 DTGFKPNQNTKIEAD
-513 EIKFNLTSITASSK
+513 IKVTNTSCHV
-527 KTPIFGAHN
+527 FGARN
-536 VSEPYGRD
+536 S
-544 YLSVDSSKN
+544 YLSKAFALYWRSNSDLAVQVANSTFNGGTFDTSARHMVAMTATELRIDGAMTATYSTSDFQCEQNAWLMSCYSSS
-553 FEIGGGAGYRFFKN
+553 
-567 NTIAT
+567 
-572 NVDYEVEASNIPG
+572 ASEYAQG
-585 QETLIVNGELYE
+585 QLFSAKIYDGKSLIR
-597 PTGGQAYA
+597 Q
-605 TPFTDLPLYLFRVNT
+605 
-620 TNEAWFENA
+620 
-629 SMKLYYAKFYDDKN
+629 
-643 VLVRDFIPCKNPS
+643 FIPCKNPS
-656 GEVGL
+656 GTVGL
-661 YDYVTKA
+661 YDLIEGQ
-668 FYGNAGGG
+668 FYGN
-676 GSLPDGYT
+676 
-684 ELEYLQ
+684 
-690 STGTQYID
+690 
-698 TGFKPNNNSKIVTT
+698 
-712 LQFVSSSSGNKFC
+712 
-725 LGARTSNN
+725 
-733 VGRFSLGYTFGSGG
+733 
-747 GWFFGHGAAVTSVN
+747 
-761 TTSSPTDKTSV
+761 
-772 VIDKNVCT
+772 
-780 IAGQSATATPS
+780 
-791 TFSTAQN
+791 
-798 LVLFADNEGGKVG
+798 
-811 QNGAIKLYDCSI
+811 
-823 YDNGT
+823 
-828 LVRNFVPARNSSG
+828 SG
-841 TLGLYDTLNGTFYT
+841 T
-855 NQGSGTF
+855 GTF
-862 TAGADIVGFTAG
+862 TAGAEINNNFIPG

>member
-63 VVTDSSFEPEPGSQ
+63 VVTDSSFEPEPGNQ
-77 VWLSN
+77 VWLNN

-87 VGYENIYTGEVQW
+87 VGYENIYTGEIQW

-170 VVNECTNTDG
+170 VVNECTNIDG

-212 VYFDVDGVFHYDQ
+212 VYFDVNGVFHYDQ

-304 TNIVTSAYVKV
+304 TNIVTSTYIKV

-329 GVKNLDK
+329 DIKSLDK

-343 YQANG
+343 YQSNN

-367 ESPFYVDGSVGMIRQ
+367 ESPFYVDGSVGIIRQ

-479 TPILPEGYTQLNY
+479 ILPEGYTQLNY

-501 DTGASFSNGVRV
+501 DTGASFSKGVRV
-513 EIKFNLTSITASSK
+513 ETKFNLTSITASSK

-553 FEIGGGAGYRFFKN
+553 FEIGGGAGYRYFKN

-572 NVDYEVEASNIPG
+572 NVDYKVEASNIPG

-597 PTGGQAYA
+597 STGGQAYA

-643 VLVRDFIPCKNPS
+643 VLVRNFTPCKNSS

-661 YDYVTKA
+661 YDYVTQA

-676 GSLPDGYT
+676 SLPEGYT

-698 TGFKPNNNSKIVTT
+698 TGFKPSNYTRVVADFMVDAWGSGTTFLFGAQTSNNQRYC
-712 LQFVSSSSGNKFC
+712 LGFSSSGTMRNDYGTQYTSIDIISAGTRYTADKNKNVFTYSGSTQTWTQTAETFSNT
-725 LGARTSNN
+725 LTMHLFARDYS
-733 VGRFSLGYTFGSGG
+733 
-747 GWFFGHGAAVTSVN
+747 
-761 TTSSPTDKTSV
+761 SSPGYLKGK
-772 VIDKNVCT
+772 IYNLKIYNN
-780 IAGQSATATPS
+780 TA
-791 TFSTAQN
+791 
-798 LVLFADNEGGKVG
+798 
-811 QNGAIKLYDCSI
+811 
-823 YDNGT
+823 
-828 LVRNFVPARNSSG
+828 LVRNFVPAKLNSDGS
-841 TLGLYDTLNGTFYT
+841 LGLFDTVSKAFYT
-855 NQGSGTF
+855 NAGSGTF
-862 TAGADIVGFTAG
+862 IAGAEINYSFIAG
-874 EEVTN
+874 AEA

>member
-22 LKLNVLNFNLSVVN
+22 LKLNILNFNLSVVN

-51 DSDLRRSCSVSF
+51 DSDLRRSCSVSL
-63 VVTDSSFEPEPGSQ
+63 VVTDSSFEPENGSQ
-77 VWLSN
+77 IWLDK

-144 PTIIPQGSSV
+144 PTVIPQGSNV

-170 VVNECTNTDG
+170 VVDECVNTDG
-180 SIQAVP
+180 SVQAVP

-195 YVFDII
+195 YIFDII

-236 DDTLWNDVNMSD
+236 DDTLWNEVNMSD

-270 NYFPSATSISGGTLN
+270 NYFPSATSISGATLN
-285 LTIAGYTETAGNM
+285 LTISGYTETAGNM

-304 TNIVTSAYVKV
+304 ANILSKAYVRV
-315 NNGTARKLVDSAGN
+315 NNGTSRQLVDSAGN
-329 GVKNLDK
+329 GVKNLEK

-343 YQANG
+343 YQTNN

-354 HQQAQAVATDDNP
+354 HQQAQAIATDDNP
-367 ESPFYVDGSVGMIRQ
+367 ESPFYVNGSVGMIRQ

-434 APKNSS
+434 APKSGNR
-440 KQKKYMV
+440 QKKYMI
-447 KSFNASYGDNTTMTI
+447 KSFSASYGDSTTMTI

-469 YYSPTPKPEP
+469 YYQPVTPEP
-479 TPILPEGYTQLNY
+479 EPVLPEGYTQLEY
-492 IQSTGTQYI
+492 IAASGTQYI
-501 DTGASFSNGVRV
+501 DTG
-513 EIKFNLTSITASSK
+513 
-527 KTPIFGAHN
+527 
-536 VSEPYGRD
+536 Y
-544 YLSVDSSKN
+544 
-553 FEIGGGAGYRFFKN
+553 
-567 NTIAT
+567 
-572 NVDYEVEASNIPG
+572 
-585 QETLIVNGELYE
+585 
-597 PTGGQAYA
+597 
-605 TPFTDLPLYLFRVNT
+605 
-620 TNEAWFENA
+620 
-629 SMKLYYAKFYDDKN
+629 
-643 VLVRDFIPCKNPS
+643 
-656 GEVGL
+656 
-661 YDYVTKA
+661 
-668 FYGNAGGG
+668 
-676 GSLPDGYT
+676 
-684 ELEYLQ
+684 
-690 STGTQYID
+690 
-698 TGFKPNNNSKIVTT
+698 KPNSSTKLTAT

-725 LGARTSNN
+725 FGARTSNS
-733 VGRFSLGYTFGSGG
+733 VGRFSLGYSFGSSGS
-747 GWFFGHGAAVTSVN
+747 WFFGYNTTVPNVTSAV
-761 TTSSPTDKTSV
+761 SPTGKTSV
-772 VIDKNVCT
+772 IIDKNVCT
-780 IAGQSATATPS
+780 VGGYSATASQS
-791 TFSTAQN
+791 TFSCAQN
-798 LVLFADNEGGKVG
+798 LVLFADNEGGTIG
-811 QNGAIKLYDCSI
+811 QNGSIKLYDCSI
-823 YDNGT
+823 YDNGV
-828 LVRNFVPARNSSG
+828 LIRNFIPARNSSG
-841 TLGLYDTLNGTFYT
+841 TLGLYDTVNGAFYT
-855 NQGSGTF
+855 NAGSGTF
-862 TAGADIVGFTAG
+862 TAGADINNNFIAG
-874 EEVTN
+874 TEITY

>member
-77 VWLSN
+77 VWLNN

-124 QGLDLMSKLTGV
+124 QGLDLMSKLTGI

-170 VVNECTNTDG
+170 VVNECTNIDG

-212 VYFDVDGVFHYDQ
+212 VYFDVNGVFHYDQ

-270 NYFPSATSISGGTLN
+270 NYFPSAISVSGGVLN

-343 YQANG
+343 YQSNN

-469 YYSPTPKPEP
+469 YYSPAPKPEP
-479 TPILPEGYTQLNY
+479 TLPEGYTQLNY

-501 DTGASFSNGVRV
+501 DTGVMPNQDTVMIAKMAFLGTASDNIAGARNSSNDGTNRCGLVTFGATSKIGALFGTASIQAINIDTEVHEYTLDKTGLMIDSTSYGDAYSESFSCTYPITLFAWNNGADGIVKNKSQ
-513 EIKFNLTSITASSK
+513 I
-527 KTPIFGAHN
+527 
-536 VSEPYGRD
+536 YGCKL
-544 YLSVDSSKN
+544 YSGS
-553 FEIGGGAGYRFFKN
+553 
-567 NTIAT
+567 
-572 NVDYEVEASNIPG
+572 
-585 QETLIVNGELYE
+585 TLI
-597 PTGGQAYA
+597 
-605 TPFTDLPLYLFRVNT
+605 
-620 TNEAWFENA
+620 
-629 SMKLYYAKFYDDKN
+629 
-643 VLVRDFIPCKNPS
+643 RDFTPCKNPS

-661 YDYVTKA
+661 YDYVTKT
-668 FYGNAGGG
+668 FYGNVGG

-698 TGFKPNNNSKIVTT
+698 TGFKPSNYTRVVADFMVDAWGSGTTFLFGAQTSNNQRYC
-712 LQFVSSSSGNKFC
+712 LGFSSSGTMRNDYGTQYTSIDIISAGTRYTADKNKNVFTYSGSTQTWTQTAETFSNT
-725 LGARTSNN
+725 LTMHLFARDY
-733 VGRFSLGYTFGSGG
+733 G
-747 GWFFGHGAAVTSVN
+747 
-761 TTSSPTDKTSV
+761 SSPGYLKGK
-772 VIDKNVCT
+772 IY
-780 IAGQSATATPS
+780 
-791 TFSTAQN
+791 N
-798 LVLFADNEGGKVG
+798 LKIYNNTVL
-811 QNGAIKLYDCSI
+811 I
-823 YDNGT
+823 
-828 LVRNFVPARNSSG
+828 RNFVPAKLNSDGS
-841 TLGLYDTLNGTFYT
+841 LGLFDTVSKEFYT
-855 NQGSGTF
+855 NAGTGTF
-862 TAGADIVGFTAG
+862 VAGAEINHNFIAG
-874 EEVTN
+874 AEV

>member
-63 VVTDSSFEPEPGSQ
+63 VVTDSSFEPEPGNQ

-164 AGFTKY
+164 AGFSKY

-180 SIQAVP
+180 SVQAVP

-212 VYFDVDGVFHYDQ
+212 VYFDVNGVFHYDQ

-270 NYFPSATSISGGTLN
+270 NYFPSATSVSGGVLN

-304 TNIVTSAYVKV
+304 TNIATSAYVKV

-329 GVKNLDK
+329 GVKSLDK

-343 YQANG
+343 YQSNN

-354 HQQAQAVATDDNP
+354 HQQAQAIATDDNP

-434 APKNSS
+434 APKNSTR
-440 KQKKYMV
+440 QKKYMV

-469 YYSPTPKPEP
+469 YYKPALTPTP
-479 TPILPEGYTQLNY
+479 TPVLPEGYIQLNY

-501 DTGASFSNGVRV
+501 DTGLIETADMTVSCHFDVDTVAS
-513 EIKFNLTSITASSK
+513 
-527 KTPIFGAHN
+527 
-536 VSEPYGRD
+536 D
-544 YLSVDSSKN
+544 YLFGSQQNSSN
-553 FEIGGGAGYRFFKN
+553 LSYNGIFKN
-567 NTIAT
+567 NMLEYNYNEIGFTAANSIELAEEIVDSMNHITINDVSHVAAIGT
-572 NVDYEVEASNIPG
+572 PQNVSM
-585 QETLIVNGELYE
+585 LIFGIRRNTGAMRPY
-597 PTGGQAYA
+597 GGQAKLRY
-605 TPFTDLPLYLFRVNT
+605 FKIKKGENT
-620 TNEAWFENA
+620 
-629 SMKLYYAKFYDDKN
+629 
-643 VLVRDFIPCKNPS
+643 VRDFIPCKDPD
-656 GEVGL
+656 GTVGL
-661 YDYVTKA
+661 YDTVH
-668 FYGNAGGG
+668 
-676 GSLPDGYT
+676 
-684 ELEYLQ
+684 E
-690 STGTQYID
+690 
-698 TGFKPNNNSKIVTT
+698 
-712 LQFVSSSSGNKFC
+712 
-725 LGARTSNN
+725 
-733 VGRFSLGYTFGSGG
+733 
-747 GWFFGHGAAVTSVN
+747 
-761 TTSSPTDKTSV
+761 
-772 VIDKNVCT
+772 
-780 IAGQSATATPS
+780 
-791 TFSTAQN
+791 
-798 LVLFADNEGGKVG
+798 
-811 QNGAIKLYDCSI
+811 
-823 YDNGT
+823 
-828 LVRNFVPARNSSG
+828 
-841 TLGLYDTLNGTFYT
+841 TFYT
-855 NQGSGTF
+855 NAGTGTF
-862 TAGADIVGFTAG
+862 VAGA
-874 EEVTN
+874 EV

>member
-63 VVTDSSFEPEPGSQ
+63 VVTDSSFEPESGSQ
-77 VWLSN
+77 IWLNS

-170 VVNECTNTDG
+170 VVNECTNIDG

-212 VYFDVDGVFHYDQ
+212 VYFDVNGVFHYDQ

-270 NYFPSATSISGGTLN
+270 NYFPSATSVSGGTLN

-304 TNIVTSAYVKV
+304 TNIVTSTYIKV
-315 NNGTARKLVDSAGN
+315 NNGTSRKLVDSAGN

-343 YQANG
+343 YQSNN

-479 TPILPEGYTQLNY
+479 ILPEGYTQLNY

-501 DTGASFSNGVRV
+501 DTG
-513 EIKFNLTSITASSK
+513 IKPNQNTKIEADIKVTNTSCHV
-527 KTPIFGAHN
+527 FGARN
-536 VSEPYGRD
+536 S
-544 YLSVDSSKN
+544 YLSKAFALYWRSNSDLAVQVANSTFNGGTFDTSTRHMVAMTATELRIDGATTATYNTSDFQCEQNAWLMSCYSSS
-553 FEIGGGAGYRFFKN
+553 
-567 NTIAT
+567 
-572 NVDYEVEASNIPG
+572 ASEYAQG
-585 QETLIVNGELYE
+585 QLFSAKIYDGKSLIR
-597 PTGGQAYA
+597 Q
-605 TPFTDLPLYLFRVNT
+605 
-620 TNEAWFENA
+620 
-629 SMKLYYAKFYDDKN
+629 
-643 VLVRDFIPCKNPS
+643 FIPCKNPS
-656 GEVGL
+656 GIVGL
-661 YDYVTKA
+661 YDLVGGQ
-668 FYGNAGGG
+668 FYGN
-676 GSLPDGYT
+676 
-684 ELEYLQ
+684 
-690 STGTQYID
+690 
-698 TGFKPNNNSKIVTT
+698 
-712 LQFVSSSSGNKFC
+712 
-725 LGARTSNN
+725 
-733 VGRFSLGYTFGSGG
+733 
-747 GWFFGHGAAVTSVN
+747 
-761 TTSSPTDKTSV
+761 
-772 VIDKNVCT
+772 
-780 IAGQSATATPS
+780 
-791 TFSTAQN
+791 
-798 LVLFADNEGGKVG
+798 
-811 QNGAIKLYDCSI
+811 
-823 YDNGT
+823 
-828 LVRNFVPARNSSG
+828 SG
-841 TLGLYDTLNGTFYT
+841 T
-855 NQGSGTF
+855 
-862 TAGADIVGFTAG
+862 GAFIPG

>member
-63 VVTDSSFEPEPGSQ
+63 VVTDSSFEPESGSQ
-77 VWLSN
+77 IWLNS

-180 SIQAVP
+180 SVQAVP

-212 VYFDVDGVFHYDQ
+212 VYFDVNGVFHYDQ
-225 IPSGDNDPVLI
+225 IPNGDNDPVLI

-270 NYFPSATSISGGTLN
+270 NYFPSATSVSGGTLN

-304 TNIVTSAYVKV
+304 TNIVTSTYIKV
-315 NNGTARKLVDSAGN
+315 NNGTARRLVDSAGN
-329 GVKNLDK
+329 GIKSLDK

-343 YQANG
+343 YQSNN

-434 APKNSS
+434 APKNST

-479 TPILPEGYTQLNY
+479 MLPEGYTQLNY

-501 DTGASFSNGVRV
+501 DTGIPAKDITDSFIDFRFVSVGTAELEVMATYVDGNNRLQCGWSGSAFMTGKGATYSQTADPTARTTATCVPVGSPASTV
-513 EIKFNLTSITASSK
+513 
-527 KTPIFGAHN
+527 
-536 VSEPYGRD
+536 
-544 YLSVDSSKN
+544 
-553 FEIGGGAGYRFFKN
+553 
-567 NTIAT
+567 
-572 NVDYEVEASNIPG
+572 
-585 QETLIVNGELYE
+585 
-597 PTGGQAYA
+597 
-605 TPFTDLPLYLFRVNT
+605 YLFAQ
-620 TNEAWFENA
+620 NEGNA
-629 SMKLYYAKFYDDKN
+629 PKWQCTAEIYSCIISTAVGK
-643 VLVRDFIPCKNPS
+643 VRDFVPCKNPD
-656 GEVGL
+656 GVVGL
-661 YDYVTKA
+661 YDLVGEE
-668 FYGNAGGG
+668 FYTTPTAVA
-676 GSLPDGYT
+676 LPAGYT
-684 ELEYLQ
+684 QVEYLK
-690 STGTQYID
+690 STGTQYINV
-698 TGFKPNNNSKIVTT
+698 GFKPNQDTRIVLDVNSP
-712 LQFVSSSSGNKFC
+712 LVSGPVWLF
-725 LGARTSNN
+725 GARTAADSKTYNFLCQGSKYRSDYN
-733 VGRFSLGYTFGSGG
+733 DNSSTSLTINPSGRFEIDKDKNITKINGSTASTIPYGA
-747 GWFFGHGAAVTSVN
+747 FQCEYNLFLFNNNNAGAAG
-761 TTSSPTDKTSV
+761 
-772 VIDKNVCT
+772 
-780 IAGQSATATPS
+780 AGASIS
-791 TFSTAQN
+791 IYSC
-798 LVLFADNEGGKVG
+798 K
-811 QNGAIKLYDCSI
+811 I

-841 TLGLYDTLNGTFYT
+841 ALGLYDTVNGIFHTNAGTGTFV
-855 NQGSGTF
+855 
-862 TAGADIVGFTAG
+862 AGAEINHNFIAG
-874 EEVTN
+874 VETTN

>member
-77 VWLSN
+77 VWLNN

-87 VGYENIYTGEVQW
+87 VGYENIYTGEIQW

-270 NYFPSATSISGGTLN
+270 NYFPSATSVSGGTLN

-304 TNIVTSAYVKV
+304 TKIVTSIYVKV
-315 NNGTARKLVDSAGN
+315 NNGTARRLVDSAGN

-343 YQANG
+343 YQANN

-422 IPWVDVNILVSH
+422 IPWVDVNIVVSH
-434 APKNSS
+434 GPKNS
-440 KQKKYMV
+440 
-447 KSFNASYGDNTTMTI
+447 
-462 NAISYYA
+462 
-469 YYSPTPKPEP
+469 
-479 TPILPEGYTQLNY
+479 
-492 IQSTGTQYI
+492 
-501 DTGASFSNGVRV
+501 
-513 EIKFNLTSITASSK
+513 
-527 KTPIFGAHN
+527 
-536 VSEPYGRD
+536 
-544 YLSVDSSKN
+544 
-553 FEIGGGAGYRFFKN
+553 
-567 NTIAT
+567 
-572 NVDYEVEASNIPG
+572 
-585 QETLIVNGELYE
+585 
-597 PTGGQAYA
+597 
-605 TPFTDLPLYLFRVNT
+605 
-620 TNEAWFENA
+620 
-629 SMKLYYAKFYDDKN
+629 
-643 VLVRDFIPCKNPS
+643 
-656 GEVGL
+656 
-661 YDYVTKA
+661 TK
-668 FYGNAGGG
+668 
-676 GSLPDGYT
+676 
-684 ELEYLQ
+684 
-690 STGTQYID
+690 
-698 TGFKPNNNSKIVTT
+698 
-712 LQFVSSSSGNKFC
+712 
-725 LGARTSNN
+725 
-733 VGRFSLGYTFGSGG
+733 
-747 GWFFGHGAAVTSVN
+747 
-761 TTSSPTDKTSV
+761 
-772 VIDKNVCT
+772 
-780 IAGQSATATPS
+780 
-791 TFSTAQN
+791 
-798 LVLFADNEGGKVG
+798 
-811 QNGAIKLYDCSI
+811 
-823 YDNGT
+823 
-828 LVRNFVPARNSSG
+828 
-841 TLGLYDTLNGTFYT
+841 
-855 NQGSGTF
+855 
-862 TAGADIVGFTAG
+862 
-874 EEVTN
+874 